1 MDGPKDGPEDLYGK
15 GWSQTTR
22 VRKMMKWIE
31 KWVKSQG
38 QMWEGPE
45 METNDRVVEEELVQ

>member
-1 MDGPKDGPEDLYGK
+1 
-15 GWSQTTR
+15 
-22 VRKMMKWIE
+22 MMKWIE